1 MSSRDDAQS
10 HESPEGRVPENPR
23 ARPAETVDA
32 LEAQD
37 SAEPDAD
44 EQAIAGDDVSENP
57 DTDELEGLPGPSQ
70 DEPGE
75 SAG

>member
-1 MSSRDDAQS
+1 MSSRDDQS
-10 HESPEGRVPENPR
+10 HESSEGGVPENPQ

-37 SAEPDAD
+37 AAEPDTD
-44 EQAIAGDDVSENP
+44 EQAVAGDDVSENP